1 MTAIAGLLS
10 ATLDCGEPRE
20 LAAFYRRFVGG
31 EIFSSNEDFAVLV
44 GDSGLRLDF
53 QSVANPRPPHWP
65 DPEAARRVHLDFVVD
80 DLAAAESRVLE
91 AGAVVLDH
99 QPGGDRFRVFADPAG
114 HLFCL
119 CRREAATVPIDRP

>member
-1 MTAIAGLLS
+1 MTAIAGLLPV
-10 ATLDCGEPRE
+10 TLDCGEPRE

-31 EIFSSNEDFAVLV
+31 
-44 GDSGLRLDF
+44 
-53 QSVANPRPPHWP
+53 
-65 DPEAARRVHLDFVVD
+65 
-80 DLAAAESRVLE
+80 
-91 AGAVVLDH
+91 GAVVLDH